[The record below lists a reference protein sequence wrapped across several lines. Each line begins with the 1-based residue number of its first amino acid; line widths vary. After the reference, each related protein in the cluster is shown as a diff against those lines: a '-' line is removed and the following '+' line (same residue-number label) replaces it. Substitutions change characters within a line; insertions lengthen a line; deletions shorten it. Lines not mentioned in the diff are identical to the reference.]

1 MPPKLD
7 GSRTPLS
14 TDPATCPPTQIGSG
28 RPTWATTN
36 RYALTSLRLTL
47 SELMKAVA
55 QVAHGLLNG
64 IDIIPQ
70 LVDIARKRGSAYV
83 IAEIAQRAL

>member
-1 MPPKLD
+1 
-7 GSRTPLS
+7 
-14 TDPATCPPTQIGSG
+14 
-28 RPTWATTN
+28 
-36 RYALTSLRLTL
+36 L

-70 LVDIARKRGSAYV
+70 LVDIALKRGSAHV

>member
-1 MPPKLD
+1 
-7 GSRTPLS
+7 
-14 TDPATCPPTQIGSG
+14 
-28 RPTWATTN
+28 
-36 RYALTSLRLTL
+36 L

-70 LVDIARKRGSAYV
+70 LVDIALKRGSAYV